1 MKKSFFKTFAL
12 VLAVAMLVAFSGI
25 TSFAAFGDED
35 FFAVYSTIP
44 NSENDGFW
52 FDVEGFTQEDGSPVA
67 DGSSMRGYPYIN
79 YLRDH
84 GTPKNIDGTD
94 HSPYYGVEDDGEN
107 TFMNLNP
114 GSYYVADHAF
124 DAAYL
129 ATVDLKLDAAFAA
142 GTFAA
147 IRFNVD
153 NDQGAT
159 LIGSTEIGL
168 NIALDVADSS
178 KDTVSIGVNGAYYTV
193 NLPNGALS
201 TWKTFQ
207 ILGNNN
213 GLLKVYYENCLIAT
227 VELSAVSG
235 GEYKTV
241 VVKDA
246 NGAEKAKKTDASVS
260 ANYNNMNFG
269 IAQNAEGTTVPE
281 GGMHIDN
288 WGIVEYDDFDGTV
301 NNPLP
306 NTQTGLG
313 EEPSNP
319 SEPSEPSEPSS
330 PETGDFV
337 SLVVVV
343 AAAVLVVTVLAKKKA
358 Y

>member
-1 MKKSFFKTFAL
+1 M
-12 VLAVAMLVAFSGI
+12 
-25 TSFAAFGDED
+25 
-35 FFAVYSTIP
+35 
-44 NSENDGFW
+44 
-52 FDVEGFTQEDGSPVA
+52 
-67 DGSSMRGYPYIN
+67 
-79 YLRDH
+79 
-84 GTPKNIDGTD
+84 
-94 HSPYYGVEDDGEN
+94 
-107 TFMNLNP
+107 
-114 GSYYVADHAF
+114 
-124 DAAYL
+124 
-129 ATVDLKLDAAFAA
+129 
-142 GTFAA
+142 
-147 IRFNVD
+147 
-153 NDQGAT
+153 
-159 LIGSTEIGL
+159 
-168 NIALDVADSS
+168 NIALDAADNT

-201 TWKTFQ
+201 TWKTFR
-207 ILGNNN
+207 ILDNND
-213 GLLKVYYENCLIAT
+213 GLMKVYYENCLIAT

-269 IAQNAEGTTVPE
+269 VAQNAEGTTVPE

-288 WGIVEYDDFDGTV
+288 WGIVEFDFDETV